1 MQCLD
6 DISKVIPE
14 GTYLEMC
21 DNLKQIHDNLPVHD
35 DPPVID
41 LRGTPFQPVPP
52 MRLDH
57 HYEPTAYDQ
66 YIDNENTLRDLEAE
80 LRHAK
85 TMLSKLK
92 TRRNITNVVK
102 AHAIRETA
110 AIERVELTFYTYTEL
125 CNQIPLLAL
134 TSERDFYK
142 KYLEYDNGRINVSR
156 HDYIET
162 IDDIVVRI
170 SDIEDRQ
177 DFLYNTY
184 NL

>member
-21 DNLKQIHDNLPVHD
+21 DKLKKLHDNLPTHE

-41 LRGTPFQPVPP
+41 LRGVPFQPVQPL
-52 MRLDH
+52 RLDH

-66 YIDNENTLRDLEAE
+66 YIDNENTLHDLEAE

-102 AHAIRETA
+102 AHAIREKAT
-110 AIERVELTFYTYTEL
+110 IEQVELTVYTYNEL
-125 CNQIPLLAL
+125 CSKVPLLAF

-142 KYLEYDNGRINVSR
+142 GYLEHDNRRINVSR
-156 HDYIET
+156 HEYIET
-162 IDDIVVRI
+162 IDDIEVRI

-177 DFLYNTY
+177 DFLYHTY

>member
-41 LRGTPFQPVPP
+41 LRGAPFQPVPP
-52 MRLDH
+52 LRLDH